1 MTQQLF
7 EVAIVGAGPGGLSAA
22 ARAGQRRVPHVLLE
36 ASDKHANTIQQY
48 QKRKHVMAEPS
59 VLPLRSD
66 MDFKAGMRE
75 DILDNW
81 EQTIERA
88 NVNIRYKSEV
98 TVIKGQRGNFQIGLK
113 GGVVIRAKN
122 VILSLGLQGNPRKLG
137 VPGDDLHFIQT
148 TLESAEDLKGESI
161 VVVGAG
167 DAAIENAVSLAA
179 NGNQVTL
186 VNRRNEFARAKEGN
200 VAKILRAIET
210 EKLQCLY
217 DTEVSRVES
226 GNGRMPGRIVL
237 KTPNGPKAID
247 CHRIIARLGAVAPR
261 KFVEAIGVEFVSPDV
276 DALPRLSS
284 QYESSVPGLYIIGA
298 LAGYPLIKQAMNQGY
313 EVVEYMLGNAIQPSD
328 HGILEKKLR
337 ALRFGKDVDGALSA
351 LQQRLRLFN
360 ETSALNLRELVLV
373 SQIVTPKPGR
383 PIFAKNDYSAS
394 IYNII
399 QGEVHLRAGPGQTLT
414 LRPGQ
419 FFGEMSLISGRP
431 REVTAVAGRNCV
443 LLESPD
449 RAMKKM
455 LRVEESVRNYIDRA
469 ATLRALK
476 YFLMPYAS
484 PDTIHALSA
493 SAQIHRIKPNEPVFK
508 EGDPVDR
515 LYLLRSGSV
524 TLSRHSN
531 KEDVVVAYCA
541 AGSYIDAMGSLSGK
555 AARTVTARATVAT
568 EAISIE
574 HKQFAQVMARDPR
587 LLEKV
592 QLERKE
598 QVSQYTRMQAKPE
611 AGQVLA
617 FLMSHGV
624 GEATNVLVI
633 DESLCV
639 GCDQCETACA
649 ATHHG
654 LSRLDRKAGPSF
666 FSLHLPTSCRHCE
679 HPHCMKDCPPDAI
692 HRQVNGEVFI
702 DDTCIGCGNCEEN
715 CPYGVIQMEKVK
727 PRTSILVKMGVKRQA
742 EIAKTAV
749 KCDMCKDLK
758 SGPACV
764 NACPTGAAIR
774 IHAEEVMNLAKRRAA
789 GLK

>member
-1 MTQQLF
+1 
-7 EVAIVGAGPGGLSAA
+7 
-22 ARAGQRRVPHVLLE
+22 
-36 ASDKHANTIQQY
+36 
-48 QKRKHVMAEPS
+48 
-59 VLPLRSD
+59 
-66 MDFKAGMRE
+66 
-75 DILDNW
+75 
-81 EQTIERA
+81 
-88 NVNIRYKSEV
+88 
-98 TVIKGQRGNFQIGLK
+98 
-113 GGVVIRAKN
+113 
-122 VILSLGLQGNPRKLG
+122 
-137 VPGDDLHFIQT
+137 
-148 TLESAEDLKGESI
+148 
-161 VVVGAG
+161 
-167 DAAIENAVSLAA
+167 
-179 NGNQVTL
+179 
-186 VNRRNEFARAKEGN
+186 
-200 VAKILRAIET
+200 
-210 EKLQCLY
+210 
-217 DTEVSRVES
+217 
-226 GNGRMPGRIVL
+226 MPGRIVL
-237 KTPNGPKAID
+237 KTPKGPLAVD

-261 KFVEAIGVEFVSPDV
+261 KFVESIGVEFVSPEA
-276 DALPRLSS
+276 DALPRLSPR
-284 QYESSVPGLYIIGA
+284 YESTVPGLYIIGA

-313 EVVEYMLGNAIQPSD
+313 EVIEYLLGNDITPSD
-328 HGILEKKLR
+328 HGILERKLR
-337 ALRFGKDVDGALSA
+337 LLRFGQNVDGALAA
-351 LQQRLRLFN
+351 LQGRLRLFS
-360 ETSALNLRELVLV
+360 ETSALNLRELMLV
-373 SQIVTPKPGR
+373 SQIITPKPGR
-383 PIFAKNDYSAS
+383 QIFTKDDYSAS

-399 QGEVHLRAGPGQTLT
+399 QGEVHLSAGPGQTLT

-449 RAMKKM
+449 RAMKKL

-484 PDTIHALSA
+484 PDTIHALSDT
-493 SAQIHRIKPNEPVFK
+493 AQIHRVKANDPVFK

-524 TLSRHSN
+524 TLSRQSN
-531 KEDVVVAYCA
+531 KQDVVVAYGA

-555 AARTVTARATVAT
+555 ATRTVTARATVAT
-568 EAISIE
+568 EAISID
-574 HKQFAQVMARDPR
+574 HAKFAKVMARDR
-587 LLEKV
+587 QLLAKV

-611 AGQVLA
+611 AGQVLS
-617 FLMSHGV
+617 FLMAHGV

-639 GCDQCETACA
+639 GCDQCENACA
-649 ATHHG
+649 GTHQG
-654 LSRLDRKAGPSF
+654 VSRLDRKAGPSF

-692 HRQVNGEVFI
+692 HRQVNGEVYI
-702 DDTCIGCGNCEEN
+702 DDTCIGCGNCEDN
-715 CPYGVIQMEKVK
+715 CPYGVIQMAKVQ
-727 PRTSILVKMGVKRQA
+727 PRANIFVKMGVKRPV

-758 SGPACV
+758 AGPACV

>member
-1 MTQQLF
+1 MSQQLF

-48 QKRKHVMAEPS
+48 QKRKHVMSEPS

-66 MDFKAGMRE
+66 MAFKAGARE

-81 EQTIERA
+81 EETIERA

-98 TVIKGQRGNFQIGLK
+98 TAIKGQHGHFQINLK
-113 GGVVIRAKN
+113 DGAVISAKN
-122 VILSLGLQGNPRKLG
+122 VILALGLQGNPRKLG
-137 VPGDDLHFIQT
+137 VPGEDLPFIQT
-148 TLESAEDLKGESI
+148 TLESADDLKGETI

-167 DAAIENAVSLAA
+167 DAAIENAVSLA
-179 NGNQVTL
+179 NGNRVIL
-186 VNRRNEFARAKEGN
+186 VNRRAEFARAKEGN
-200 VAKILRAIET
+200 VAKVLRAIDT

-217 DTEVSRVES
+217 DTEVSRVEQIS
-226 GNGRMPGRIVL
+226 GRTPGRIVL

-261 KFVEAIGVEFVSPDV
+261 KFVESIGVEFVSPEA
-276 DALPRLSS
+276 DALPRLSPR
-284 QYESSVPGLYIIGA
+284 YESSVPGLYIIGA

-313 EVVEYMLGNAIQPSD
+313 EAVEYMLGNAITPSD

-351 LQQRLRLFN
+351 LRQRLRLFH

-373 SQIVTPKPGR
+373 SEIVIPKPGK
-383 PIFAKNDYSAS
+383 PIFVKNDYSAS

-399 QGEVHLRAGPGQTLT
+399 QGEVHLRAGPGQMIT

-431 REVTAVAGRNCV
+431 REVTAIAGRNCV

-455 LRVEESVRNYIDRA
+455 LRVEDSVRNYVDRA
-469 ATLRALK
+469 ATLRSLK
-476 YFLMPYAS
+476 YLLMPYTSA
-484 PDTIHALSA
+484 DTIHALSDT
-493 SAQIHRIKPNEPVFK
+493 AQIHRIKANEPIFK

-524 TLSRHSN
+524 TLSRQSN
-531 KEDVVVAYCA
+531 KQDVVVAYVA
-541 AGSYIDAMGSLSGK
+541 AGSYIDPMGSLSGK
-555 AARTVTARATVAT
+555 PARTVTARATVAT

-574 HKQFAQVMARDPR
+574 HNKFARVMARDR
-587 LLEKV
+587 QLLGKV

-598 QVSQYTRMQAKPE
+598 QVSQYARMQAKPE
-611 AGQVLA
+611 AGQVLS

-639 GCDQCETACA
+639 GCDQCENACA
-649 ATHHG
+649 ATHQG
-654 LSRLDRKAGPSF
+654 VSRLDRKAGPSF
-666 FSLHLPTSCRHCE
+666 YSLHLPTSCRHCE

-692 HRQVNGEVFI
+692 HRQVNGEVYI

-715 CPYGVIQMEKVK
+715 CPYGVIQMAKVK
-727 PRTSILVKMGVKRQA
+727 PRASILVKMGVKRQA

-758 SGPACV
+758 AGPACV